1 MLKLLTK
8 AVFIVS
14 AGVLAHGSV
23 LAVGQSKAVTITA
36 DSNVG
41 RALKAPDN
49 LSREQ
54 QLAAKPLDWNVTRGK
69 PSPQPLSAEEQAA
82 LKDARPQMSDAG
94 KPAPGAAEEAR
105 RLFPDEQNAQE
116 DE

>member
-1 MLKLLTK
+1 MSKLLTK

-23 LAVGQSKAVTITA
+23 LAAGQSKAVSISA
-36 DSNVG
+36 DSSAG
-41 RALKAPDN
+41 RALKAPDS

-54 QLAAKPLDWNVTRGK
+54 QRAAKPLDWNVTRGK
-69 PSPQPLSAEEQAA
+69 PSPQPLTPEEQSA
-82 LKDARPQMSDAG
+82 LRDARPQMSDAG

-116 DE
+116 EE